1 MKTKTLFVFFFTITL
16 IAAAFAVAV
25 EENKDAAAVEENKDA
40 AAVDENKGAAQ
51 IDIPGG
57 YKGKVPFNH
66 QMHQTQLKDC
76 NVCHDLF
83 PKAPGAIDDLKT
95 KKTLKKKQVM
105 NKVCIKCH
113 KAEKNAGNKAGP
125 TTCSKCHVK

>member
-16 IAAAFAVAV
+16 IATAFAVAV
-25 EENKDAAAVEENKDA
+25 EENKDVAKE
-40 AAVDENKGAAQ
+40 ENKGAAQ

-76 NVCHDLF
+76 NTCHDLF
-83 PKAPGAIDDLKT
+83 PKAPGAIDDLKA

-105 NKVCIKCH
+105 NKLCIKCH
-113 KAEKNAGNKAGP
+113 KAEKKAGNKTGP